1 MGHGGRLGMQPLGTQ
16 DAILQQPAA
25 SLASD
30 PRRTLHGDAVAGI
43 IRLWHLFDGVP
54 SMACTGGSGVV
65 KLISFDIDGTLEV
78 GDPPGLVTMDM
89 VRKAKELGCL
99 IGSCSDRPLSE
110 HRRIWESHR
119 ISVDFTV
126 LKHRLAEVKARF
138 QADAYYH
145 VGDTDMDHFF
155 ADRAGFRFIRADAA
169 ARLSWDA
176 MIFLPAD

>member
-1 MGHGGRLGMQPLGTQ
+1 MGLYLSTHRTSTTSWTACSGTVR
-16 DAILQQPAA
+16 P
-25 SLASD
+25 LAS
-30 PRRTLHGDAVAGI
+30 RVQRTLHDNGIAGI
-43 IRLWHLFDGVP
+43 MRSRHLQDRIP
-54 SMACTGGSGVV
+54 SIACPGSSCVV

-110 HRRIWESHR
+110 HRRIWETHR

-155 ADRAGFRFIRADAA
+155 ADRAGFRFVRADAA